1 MYYQTPPSAYYSP
14 QMVQSAP
21 SAPTQQRY
29 YYQPGTPTHPS
40 QLEPVNLSQAMS
52 PQVHQNHS
60 TPHTPVAVNPAAVDP
75 PTIVQTPNRQRV
87 VIWNYCQFCQNN
99 REPEAFYKSHI
110 LRDQDGRVICPVLRA
125 YNCPICN
132 NGGGDKAHT
141 KSYCPQLRTA
151 GRLTRKHWVP
161 TGSVFSRDPVRTR
174 SREEDAWWRAKKS
187 STRKPSDT
195 THRVEQVDR
204 YGDFWRVHYIRLWPF
219 YNILHISYT
228 GWWCILMYN
237 IIHHHHY
244 PIFMSCIIYVYI
256 NFWHASETKKKR
268 RYPTRNHGVSDHKKK
283 KKKHKI
289 PFKPATLFHIIPL

>member
-1 MYYQTPPSAYYSP
+1 VSYPTPSPQPGDLLDDNASEHEMIQHCASQTGGSSGCPPQATNGQPETPQHGQYLYHYQYAYMPGGYIQQPMYYQTPPSAYYSP

-40 QLEPVNLSQAMS
+40 QLDPVNLSQAMS
-52 PQVHQNHS
+52 PQVHHNHS
-60 TPHTPVAVNPAAVDP
+60 TPHTPVAANPAPVDP

-151 GRLTRKHWVP
+151 GRLTRKH
-161 TGSVFSRDPVRTR
+161 
-174 SREEDAWWRAKKS
+174 
-187 STRKPSDT
+187 
-195 THRVEQVDR
+195 
-204 YGDFWRVHYIRLWPF
+204 
-219 YNILHISYT
+219 
-228 GWWCILMYN
+228 
-237 IIHHHHY
+237 
-244 PIFMSCIIYVYI
+244 
-256 NFWHASETKKKR
+256 
-268 RYPTRNHGVSDHKKK
+268 
-283 KKKHKI
+283 
-289 PFKPATLFHIIPL
+289 